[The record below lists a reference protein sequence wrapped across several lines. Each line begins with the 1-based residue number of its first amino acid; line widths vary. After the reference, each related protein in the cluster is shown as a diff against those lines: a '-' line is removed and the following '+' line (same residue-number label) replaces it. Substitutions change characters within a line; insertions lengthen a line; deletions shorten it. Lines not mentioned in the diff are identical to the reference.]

1 MVTHICSSS
10 PLPLGG
16 GVSLLPGNVQAT
28 EDWGKHWATT
38 RARRE
43 LAREQPTGKGKG
55 AGMVTGTTAA
65 VLKAKAALRAA
76 SAKGDDEW
84 GWLPPVM

>member
-1 MVTHICSSS
+1 M
-10 PLPLGG
+10 
-16 GVSLLPGNVQAT
+16 PGNVQAIVSQLKIVQT
-28 EDWGKHWATT
+28 LGNNACA
-38 RARRE
+38 ARS
-43 LAREQPTGKGKG
+43 GKG
-55 AGMVTGTTAA
+55 AADREGVADRDGDRHHRTAA